1 MFQSSNSTEIFP
13 SSPLSVFEPKVI
25 EKLIRSILGWE
36 EGSFCVFKVV
46 HSDGSSTLWL
56 NYPTDMNQTETI
68 MVEASLQGALR
79 TMTLEDIIKKH
90 LQD

>member
-1 MFQSSNSTEIFP
+1 MLEASNSTEIFP
-13 SSPLSVFEPKVI
+13 SSPLAVFELKVI
-25 EKLIRSILGWE
+25 EKLFRSILGWE
-36 EGSFCVFKVV
+36 EGSFCVFKAI

-56 NYPTDMNQTETI
+56 NYPTDMNKTKAVTAI
-68 MVEASLQGALR
+68 ASVQGALR